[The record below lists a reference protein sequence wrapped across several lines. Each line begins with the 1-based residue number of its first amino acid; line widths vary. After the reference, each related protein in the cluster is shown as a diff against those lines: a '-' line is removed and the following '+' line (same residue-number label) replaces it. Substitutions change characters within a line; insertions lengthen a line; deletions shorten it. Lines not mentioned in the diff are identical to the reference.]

1 VLLDPRFPEDIDG
14 VTDGL
19 FGLDLVSFTSAVLVE
34 RVAGRDLFGEILE
47 RYPEPELVSDD
58 PRVL

>member
-34 RVAGRDLFGEILE
+34 RVAGRDFFGEILE